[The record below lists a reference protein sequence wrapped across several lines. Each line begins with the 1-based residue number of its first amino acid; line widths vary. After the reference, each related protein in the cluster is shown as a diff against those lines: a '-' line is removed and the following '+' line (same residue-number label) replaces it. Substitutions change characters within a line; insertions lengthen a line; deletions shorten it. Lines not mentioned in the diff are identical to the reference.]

1 MYKIIKYMEAVT
13 TNNPNI
19 KGTIR
24 EDLEGGLK
32 PQMSKSKKLNYFENY
47 VRKFNKANGGKIN
60 KNKK

>member
-1 MYKIIKYMEAVT
+1 MEAVT